1 MKRRQQ
7 VVFAFVWL
15 VGLGFGMRSG
25 AQEITF
31 DTYHSY
37 GEITAYL
44 KAVQSAHPQLARV
57 MSMGKSTLGKD
68 IWVIELTNRS
78 VKKPE
83 HKPAMYIDGGT
94 HGNEVTGT
102 EVCLHTIDYLVKNFG
117 KDERVTNLLDTR
129 TLYIAPSVNPD
140 SNNLF
145 VTTPARRLR
154 NNQRPFDDDD
164 DGLLDEDAEEDLDG
178 DGVIAMMRKRD
189 PEKGTMKV
197 LPEDPR
203 IMVRP
208 DADKGEKG
216 EYRVWMSEGLDN
228 DKDGE
233 INEDGPGGVNINR
246 NYPAYWETADKQS
259 RGGVYPLSEAESRA
273 IVEFCLAHPNI
284 ATVQS
289 YHTSGGFLYQPLAA
303 EKPSVIPEEDRAVF
317 QRMAAAYTKATG
329 NEVRRPYR
337 EGGPRPGPYGFG
349 IFIDWA
355 YMHFGAYS
363 GTTELWRL
371 PEKYDPS
378 KQKPSAR
385 PSSEVDASTRS
396 VERAKAWFTF
406 IDEEL
411 GGEGFV
417 PWTPYEHPTL
427 GEVEIGGWTKFIRAN
442 PPPKLLGTIVTKNTM
457 ADIAQAELTP
467 LVVIDEVKVE
477 LIQGGRGARTAV
489 WEEEKGTMNIER
501 GGRIASRIVLLQ
513 ITAVVRNTGPVQ
525 SMTRT
530 MARTSLPHRPGPS
543 DLLILEPGENTS
555 LMAGSGRVRLGSL
568 AARGER
574 GDTKSASWLV
584 QLTGGEGSLRII
596 SDSAKGGWEE
606 RIIRLK

>member
-1 MKRRQQ
+1 MIRRQQ
-7 VVFAFVWL
+7 FLFAFAL
-15 VGLGFGMRSG
+15 FACFGLGMNTS

-31 DTYHSY
+31 DRYHSY
-37 GEITAYL
+37 REIMAYL
-44 KAVQSAHPQLARV
+44 KVVQSSYPQLVRV
-57 MSMGKSTLGKD
+57 MSMGKSFLGKD
-68 IWVIELTNRS
+68 IWVIEVTNRS

-117 KDERVTNLLDTR
+117 KDERITKLLDTR
-129 TLYIAPSVNPD
+129 TFYIAPSVNPD
-140 SNNLF
+140 SNDLF

-154 NNQRPFDDDD
+154 NNQRPVDDDE
-164 DGLLDEDAEEDLDG
+164 DGLLDEDPEEDLNG
-178 DGVIAMMRKRD
+178 DGVIAMMRKKD
-189 PEKGTMKV
+189 PEEGTMKV

-203 IMVRP
+203 IMLRP
-208 DADKGEKG
+208 DTDKGEKG
-216 EYRVWMSEGLDN
+216 EYRVWMSEGIDN

-289 YHTSGGFLYQPLAA
+289 YHTSGGFLYLPLAA
-303 EKPSVIPEEDRAVF
+303 EKPSIIPEEDQAVF
-317 QRMAAAYTKATG
+317 QLIAQAYTKATG

-337 EGGPRPGPYGFG
+337 ERGPRPGPYGFG

-371 PEKYDPS
+371 PDKYDPS
-378 KQKPSAR
+378 KQKREEQSGK
-385 PSSEVDASTRS
+385 EEDASTRS
-396 VERAKAWFTF
+396 VEQAKAWFTF

-411 GGEGFV
+411 GGEGFI
-417 PWTPYEHPTL
+417 PWTPFDHPTL
-427 GEVEIGGWTKFIRAN
+427 GKVEIGGWTKFIRSN
-442 PPPKLLGTIVTKNTM
+442 PPPKFLGTLVEKNTM

-467 LVVIDEVKVE
+467 QVVIEGVKIDLV
-477 LIQGGRGARTAV
+477 QGGKGARTAV
-489 WEEEKGTMNIER
+489 LKEEEEILKIEP
-501 GGRIASRIVLLQ
+501 GSRFADRVVLLQ
-513 ITAVVRNTGPVQ
+513 VTAIVRNIGPVQ

-530 MARTSLPHRPGPS
+530 MTRTSLPQRPDPS
-543 DLLILEPGENTS
+543 DLLILEPGKNAS
-555 LMAGSGRVRLGSL
+555 ILAGNGRVRLGSL
-568 AARGER
+568 AAKGE
-574 GDTKSASWLV
+574 GDDTKSASWLV
-584 QLTGGEGSLRII
+584 QLSGGEGSVKVI
-596 SDSAKGGWEE
+596 SDSEKGGYEE
-606 RIIRLK
+606 RMIRLK